1 MTKRQWGHYEVIAEG
16 DGYSVKRLFIQP
28 GKSLSMQR
36 HFKRAEYW
44 TLVSGE
50 CHIENEYKTSTELKK
65 YKAYTIPVKAWHR
78 PFNPGKDVAEIIE
91 IWEGNSNE
99 NDIERSQNPVSIL
112 HGV

>member
-1 MTKRQWGHYEVIAEG
+1 MIKRQWGHYKILAEG
-16 DGYSVKRLFIQP
+16 DNYSVKLLVIHP

-36 HFKRAEYW
+36 HFRRAEYW
-44 TLVSGE
+44 TLVKGE
-50 CHIENEYKTSTELKK
+50 CSIENEYKSITELKK

-99 NDIERSQNPVSIL
+99 DDIERSQNPVSIL

>member
-50 CHIENEYKTSTELKK
+50 CHIENEYKTITEDPNMDPHKQNQIL
-65 YKAYTIPVKAWHR
+65 VKASN
-78 PFNPGKDVAEIIE
+78 FQTQSTQIE
-91 IWEGNSNE
+91 MG
-99 NDIERSQNPVSIL
+99 
-112 HGV
+112 

>member
-1 MTKRQWGHYEVIAEG
+1 MVERQWGHYEVIAEG
-16 DGYSVKRLFIQP
+16 EGYSVERLFIQP

-50 CHIENEYKTSTELKK
+50 CHIENEYKTITELIKF
-65 YKAYTIPVKAWHR
+65 KAYQIPVRGWHR
-78 PFNPGKDVAEIIE
+78 PFNPGKTVAEIIE

-99 NDIERSQNPVSIL
+99 TDIERSEKPVS
-112 HGV
+112 

>member
-1 MTKRQWGHYEVIAEG
+1 MQQICREMLKIYEIPYTCE
-16 DGYSVKRLFIQP
+16 SFPPQKFP
-28 GKSLSMQR
+28 HPLSER
-36 HFKRAEYW
+36 AFKFQFYL
-44 TLVSGE
+44 TLSPLSF
-50 CHIENEYKTSTELKK
+50 ENEYKTITELKK

>member
-1 MTKRQWGHYEVIAEG
+1 MVERQWGHYEVIAEG
-16 DGYSVKRLFIQP
+16 KGYSVKRLFIQP

-50 CHIENEYKTSTELKK
+50 CHIENEYKTITELIKF
-65 YKAYTIPVKAWHR
+65 KAYQIPVRGWHR
-78 PFNPGKDVAEIIE
+78 PFNPGKTVAEIIE

-99 NDIERSQNPVSIL
+99 TDIERSEKPVS
-112 HGV
+112 